1 MVVDAINVKVRD
13 GQVPN
18 RPVYAAIGVDPEGHK
33 DILGMWISGGGGESA
48 KFWMV
53 VLTELRNHG
62 VAVFFLVCDGL
73 KGLPDSVNA
82 VWFATIVQTCLIHL
96 IRNSFRF
103 ASRKYWDGLSRYP
116 AIIRLWRN
124 ARSIEH
130 RCSRSGDR
138 DFTAVSSTAWD
149 ALFGRVRA
157 ARYWLRPH
165 RRRPVTREEGCA
177 MPRKQQLTW
186 TVVLRLA
193 VVVTGGAGL
202 VVLGGG
208 TGLWVVEGKR
218 PDSTM
223 RSWGDALWW
232 SLTTLTTVG
241 YGDQIPVTTTGRL
254 IAAGVMVAGVAVIGA
269 VAAIVALAVALR
281 VARQEELAFEAAA
294 EILEQRLDVRLA
306 RIEAQVAGLDAR
318 LQAWSTVSADDDV
331 CSGGDD
337 Q

>member
-1 MVVDAINVKVRD
+1 
-13 GQVPN
+13 
-18 RPVYAAIGVDPEGHK
+18 
-33 DILGMWISGGGGESA
+33 
-48 KFWMV
+48 
-53 VLTELRNHG
+53 
-62 VAVFFLVCDGL
+62 
-73 KGLPDSVNA
+73 
-82 VWFATIVQTCLIHL
+82 
-96 IRNSFRF
+96 
-103 ASRKYWDGLSRYP
+103 
-116 AIIRLWRN
+116 
-124 ARSIEH
+124 
-130 RCSRSGDR
+130 
-138 DFTAVSSTAWD
+138 
-149 ALFGRVRA
+149 
-157 ARYWLRPH
+157 
-165 RRRPVTREEGCA
+165 
-177 MPRKQQLTW
+177 MPRKQRLTW

-208 TGLWVVEGKR
+208 TALWVVEGKR

-318 LQAWSTVSADDDV
+318 LQACSTVSADDDV

>member
-1 MVVDAINVKVRD
+1 
-13 GQVPN
+13 
-18 RPVYAAIGVDPEGHK
+18 
-33 DILGMWISGGGGESA
+33 
-48 KFWMV
+48 MV

-103 ASRKYWDGLSRYP
+103 ASRKYWDGLSRD
-116 AIIRLWRN
+116 LN
-124 ARSIEH
+124 
-130 RCSRSGDR
+130 
-138 DFTAVSSTAWD
+138 
-149 ALFGRVRA
+149 RA
-157 ARYWLRPH
+157 QRYGLRPR

-193 VVVTGGAGL
+193 VVVTSCAGL

-208 TGLWVVEGKR
+208 TALWVVEGKR
-218 PDSTM
+218 PDSTV

-306 RIEAQVAGLDAR
+306 RIEAQLAGLDAR
-318 LQAWSTVSADDDV
+318 LQAWSTASADDDV
-331 CSGGDD
+331 CSKGDD